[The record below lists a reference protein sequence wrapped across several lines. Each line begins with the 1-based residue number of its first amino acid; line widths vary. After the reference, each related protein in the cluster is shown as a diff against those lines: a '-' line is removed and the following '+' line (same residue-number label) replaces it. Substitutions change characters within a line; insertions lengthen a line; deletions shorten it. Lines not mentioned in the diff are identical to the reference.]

1 MSCYFLFFVCLCY
14 AALLIYNIILFLQD
28 ENDVGSIIHELS
40 GRLQYRITKD
50 AIGKYI
56 SFTCTPVRDDGTVGE
71 SRTYMGQECVQPGN
85 TLLSFT
91 YIFSIKSR
99 ANHK

>member
-1 MSCYFLFFVCLCY
+1 M
-14 AALLIYNIILFLQD
+14 QD